1 MKLKEITK
9 YVCEICNAEH
19 STAKA
24 AKECESREVTQDKG
38 VKVGDIILITSGEG
52 IGKKAKVT
60 HRYIIDKNWGH
71 YAWERYWHTVCIN
84 VDLLDD
90 SGSGTLTFDSYKL
103 IKKDSAQ

>member
-9 YVCEICNAEH
+9 YICEICDAEY
-19 STAKA
+19 STETEAKD
-24 AKECESREVTQDKG
+24 CESRPVSQDKG
-38 VKVGDIILITSGEG
+38 VKVGDIVLITLGES

-90 SGSGTLTFDSYKL
+90 SGSRTLAFDSYKL